1 VYQIFISFAE
11 QQNAGTEEMM
21 RDEKDFHHLQKYAI
35 TPSHGQWFGK
45 SPSVGAVSVVGD
57 SNTVVVNTEMII

>member
-1 VYQIFISFAE
+1 
-11 QQNAGTEEMM
+11 MM